1 LIVLRDSATE
11 VRRDFLGLADCSIG
25 IEQTLAEVIK
35 CGTALEDQVVAV
47 ADLR

>member
-11 VRRDFLGLADCSIG
+11 DRRDFLGLADCSIG
-25 IEQTLAEVIK
+25 IETLAEVIK